1 MDSVERDLA
10 SRLKEAEGKA
20 VVERREAVLEALA
33 TTLARAFSL
42 NPDEI
47 AILLLSPDRVMLQF
61 VYPPEL
67 AKGGSNTFPVSL
79 QSVAGH
85 VASTGESLLLNDVQ
99 ETHRLAFYERV
110 PISGAAPAE
119 IHKLLA
125 VAVPGPDG
133 APQAVIEVSRR
144 GSSSATAGPDFSGAD
159 QELLTRLAAAASS
172 AVTQAFGKD
181 VMTG

>member
-1 MDSVERDLA
+1 MDNVVGDLT
-10 SRLKEAEGKA
+10 SRLKA
-20 VVERREAVLEALA
+20 VEEKPPEVRREAVLEVLA
-33 TTLARAFSL
+33 TTLARAFRL

-110 PISGAAPAE
+110 PISGTAPAE

-144 GSSSATAGPDFSGAD
+144 GSSSAVAGPDFSRAD
-159 QELLTRLAAAASS
+159 QELLTQLAAAAASTF
-172 AVTQAFGKD
+172 AQAFGRD